1 MSRRSSGSL
10 TPMGRIVMPVSVS
23 LDGFHEDA
31 GGGLGWQI
39 IDEELHEHFN
49 SELARMSAFLDGR
62 VSYEL
67 MVRYWP
73 TADQDPASTPAEVEF
88 ARIWREMPK
97 IVYSRT
103 LEQAGWSTTI
113 AREIDADE
121 IRALRDRPGGDM
133 FVGGAG
139 LAAGFQ
145 RLDLIDEYRV
155 YVHPVVIGAGKPLFP
170 PGSRLDL
177 TLAGSRTFGN
187 GVTLLRYSTR

>member
-1 MSRRSSGSL
+1 VRKIVVMMS
-10 TPMGRIVMPVSVS
+10 VSV
-23 LDGFHEDA
+23 DGFIEGPNRELDWHRVDA
-31 GGGLGWQI
+31 ELHGHFN
-39 IDEELHEHFN
+39 EELG
-49 SELARMSAFLDGR
+49 AASAFLDGR
-62 VSYEL
+62 VTWEL
-67 MVRYWP
+67 MAGYWP

-97 IVYSRT
+97 IVYSRA